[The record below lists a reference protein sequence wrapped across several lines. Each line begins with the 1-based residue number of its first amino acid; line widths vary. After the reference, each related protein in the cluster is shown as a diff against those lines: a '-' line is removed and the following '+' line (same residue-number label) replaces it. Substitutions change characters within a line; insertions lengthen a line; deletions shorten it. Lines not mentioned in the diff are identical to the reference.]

1 MGWISFSLATMSC
14 FNCTKFAPKSW
25 FFWMCSV
32 YTHSYHVCKHNM
44 YLNIYVQTYLTYIRI
59 YIPKVYFIYYIYI
72 WYIACWYKVYLQSQ
86 EWILVNKSP
95 SQHLHGRRCKW
106 KMLNPSW
113 ERLEGLQWTCFH
125 QKPDNAS
132 ATCWFISGSS
142 WELRYPFPKHF
153 WKWFSFFEKWDML
166 YSFLEGTPSE
176 NILELGN
183 CTNNCWTW
191 FARQTTRS
199 QPQKPLLDKTYI
211 SVCHFATAAFWVPET
226 RKFVWK
232 KKLNLPQLPWT
243 HTTHIYQLP
252 FWKCQRNQS
261 FSTASAACRSASLLS
276 PTAPRFQP
284 PRPRWFRVFWDGKKN
299 GGRQTSMEMMVRSYK
314 SMPYPKCWKK
324 FMTLWDDNPV
334 GGWTNPS
341 EKY

>member
-1 MGWISFSLATMSC
+1 M
-14 FNCTKFAPKSW
+14 
-25 FFWMCSV
+25 
-32 YTHSYHVCKHNM
+32 
-44 YLNIYVQTYLTYIRI
+44 
-59 YIPKVYFIYYIYI
+59 
-72 WYIACWYKVYLQSQ
+72 
-86 EWILVNKSP
+86 VNKSP
-95 SQHLHGRRCKW
+95 SQHLHGRRCKF

-125 QKPDNAS
+125 RKPDNAS

-191 FARQTTRS
+191 FAQQTTRS

-226 RKFVWK
+226 RKFVLK
-232 KKLNLPQLPWT
+232 KKNWICHNFREHIPHISTNFRFGNVKGTNLLQLLQLLVARQAFSLQLRQGFNHLVLDGSGCFGMGKKMGEDKHRWKWWLEVTNRCRTLSVGRNSWHYGMTIQLVVEPTHLKNTSQIRPIPQVGVENKKYLKP
-243 HTTHIYQLP
+243 
-252 FWKCQRNQS
+252 
-261 FSTASAACRSASLLS
+261 
-276 PTAPRFQP
+276 P
-284 PRPRWFRVFWDGKKN
+284 PRHWLTD
-299 GGRQTSMEMMVRSYK
+299 
-314 SMPYPKCWKK
+314 
-324 FMTLWDDNPV
+324 
-334 GGWTNPS
+334 
-341 EKY
+341 